1 MCRAI
6 LSWAIFLAALSVAA
20 PELAAGEPGKSGR
33 ATATEQSDEN
43 LTATL
48 WLQAQKLRR
57 DLFGQPAKRT
67 AGLRERPEFAELS
80 KRVRDNK
87 LAAKPVT
94 IRTATF

>member
-6 LSWAIFLAALSVAA
+6 FFWAMLLAALSVAA

-33 ATATEQSDEN
+33 ATATERSDEN

-48 WLQAQKLRR
+48 WLQARKLRR
-57 DLFGQPAKRT
+57 DLFDRPAERT
-67 AGLRERPEFAELS
+67 AGLRDGPEVAELP
-80 KRVRDNK
+80 KRGREDK
-87 LAAKPVT
+87 FAATPVT